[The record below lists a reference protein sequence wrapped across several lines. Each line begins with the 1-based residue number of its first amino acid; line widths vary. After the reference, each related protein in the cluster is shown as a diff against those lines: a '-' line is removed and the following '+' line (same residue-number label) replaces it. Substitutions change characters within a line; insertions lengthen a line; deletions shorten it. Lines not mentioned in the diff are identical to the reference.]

1 MSVKIS
7 NCSDIVVRQNI
18 YIYIDVVLPAI
29 RPHNVLIVMIM
40 LAYALCIER
49 VARIAACKV
58 YLYSRDTDLLQIF
71 R

>member
-1 MSVKIS
+1 M
-7 NCSDIVVRQNI
+7 

-29 RPHNVLIVMIM
+29 RPHNVLIIMIM